1 MKKELVTFVTRF
13 RCEEGIPMRK
23 IDEIGRRYPSLDL
36 AALRILTQIDA
47 TPGMSIREIAD
58 ILQLDRKFVQDSVV
72 QMQSRGLINNDK
84 NLADKRKRSLDLTSS
99 GENVAEYFEQLTMR
113 NEK

>member
-1 MKKELVTFVTRF
+1 
-13 RCEEGIPMRK
+13 MRK

-58 ILQLDRKFVQDSVV
+58 ILQLDRKFVQDSVL

-84 NLADKRKRSLDLTSS
+84 NLADKRKRSLDLTTS
-99 GENVAEYFEQLTMR
+99 GENVAEYFESLI
-113 NEK
+113 

>member
-1 MKKELVTFVTRF
+1 
-13 RCEEGIPMRK
+13 MRK
-23 IDEIGRRYPSLDL
+23 IDAIGRRYPSLDL

-84 NLADKRKRSLDLTSS
+84 NLADKRKRSLDLTTS
-99 GENVAEYFEQLTMR
+99 GENVAEYFESLI
-113 NEK
+113 

>member
-1 MKKELVTFVTRF
+1 
-13 RCEEGIPMRK
+13 
-23 IDEIGRRYPSLDL
+23 
-36 AALRILTQIDA
+36 
-47 TPGMSIREIAD
+47 MSIREIAD

-84 NLADKRKRSLDLTSS
+84 NLADKRKRSLDLTTR

>member
-1 MKKELVTFVTRF
+1 
-13 RCEEGIPMRK
+13 MRK

-84 NLADKRKRSLDLTSS
+84 NLADKRKRSLDLTTS
-99 GENVAEYFEQLTMR
+99 GEIVAEYFEQLTMR

>member
-1 MKKELVTFVTRF
+1 
-13 RCEEGIPMRK
+13 MRK

-36 AALRILTQIDA
+36 AALRILMQIDA

-84 NLADKRKRSLDLTSS
+84 NLADKRKRSLDLTPS
-99 GENVAEYFEQLTMR
+99 GENVAE
-113 NEK
+113 

>member
-1 MKKELVTFVTRF
+1 
-13 RCEEGIPMRK
+13 MRK

-84 NLADKRKRSLDLTSS
+84 NLADKRKRSLDLTTR

>member
-1 MKKELVTFVTRF
+1 
-13 RCEEGIPMRK
+13 MRK

-36 AALRILTQIDA
+36 AALRILTQIDT

-84 NLADKRKRSLDLTSS
+84 NLADKRKRSLDLTTR

>member
-1 MKKELVTFVTRF
+1 
-13 RCEEGIPMRK
+13 MRK

-36 AALRILTQIDA
+36 AALRILMQIDA
-47 TPGMSIREIAD
+47 TPGMSIREIAP

-84 NLADKRKRSLDLTSS
+84 NLADKRKRSLDLTTS
-99 GENVAEYFEQLTMR
+99 GENVAEYFESLI
-113 NEK
+113 

>member
-1 MKKELVTFVTRF
+1 
-13 RCEEGIPMRK
+13 MRK

-58 ILQLDRKFVQDSVV
+58 ILHLDRKFVQDSVV

-84 NLADKRKRSLDLTSS
+84 NLADKRKRSIDLTTS
-99 GENVAEYFEQLTMR
+99 GENVA
-113 NEK
+113 

>member
-1 MKKELVTFVTRF
+1 
-13 RCEEGIPMRK
+13 MRK

-58 ILQLDRKFVQDSVV
+58 ILQLDRKFVQDSVI

-84 NLADKRKRSLDLTSS
+84 NLADKRKRSLDLTTS

>member
-1 MKKELVTFVTRF
+1 
-13 RCEEGIPMRK
+13 MRK

-36 AALRILTQIDA
+36 AALRILMQIDA

-84 NLADKRKRSLDLTSS
+84 NLADKRKRSLDLTTS
-99 GENVAEYFEQLTMR
+99 GENVAEYFESLI
-113 NEK
+113 

>member
-1 MKKELVTFVTRF
+1 
-13 RCEEGIPMRK
+13 MRK

-84 NLADKRKRSLDLTSS
+84 NLADKRKRSLDLTTS
-99 GENVAEYFEQLTMR
+99 GENVAEYFESLI
-113 NEK
+113 